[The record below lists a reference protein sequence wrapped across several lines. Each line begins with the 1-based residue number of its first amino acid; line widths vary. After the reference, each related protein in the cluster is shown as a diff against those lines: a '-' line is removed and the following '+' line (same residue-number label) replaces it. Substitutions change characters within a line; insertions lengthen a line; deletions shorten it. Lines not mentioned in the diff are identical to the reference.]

1 MHSSRFTVLLL
12 TAYCLLLTA
21 YCLLL
26 TAYCLLL
33 TAYRLPLTAY
43 CLLLTAPMP
52 SPNTW
57 LNFALV
63 AVIVTLVPG
72 PAFIVVL
79 TTALRRGFK
88 PGAYATAGI
97 VAGDGAYF
105 FLTALGL
112 GSLLA
117 TSFWTFTIIKWLGI
131 AYLVY
136 LGLRS
141 FLFPSSSL
149 IAAEGRSPSTRSSFV
164 TALTVQLANPKLLL
178 FLAALLPQFLDPS
191 HPIAPQLAVLGG
203 TFMLS
208 DTIIYL
214 LLSVVAARARPLLTS
229 PQATRIVSRVSGV
242 AMLGAAA
249 RVATK

>member
-1 MHSSRFTVLLL
+1 M
-12 TAYCLLLTA
+12 
-21 YCLLL
+21 
-26 TAYCLLL
+26 
-33 TAYRLPLTAY
+33 
-43 CLLLTAPMP
+43 
-52 SPNTW
+52 NTW

-63 AVIVTLVPG
+63 ALVVTLVPG

-97 VAGDGAYF
+97 VIGDAVYF
-105 FLTALGL
+105 FLTAVGL

-131 AYLVY
+131 VYLVY

-141 FLFPSSSL
+141 LFFPSNSL
-149 IAAEGRSPSTRSSFV
+149 IGADGRSVSGRSSFV

-178 FLAALLPQFLDPS
+178 FLAALLPQFLDPTR
-191 HPIAPQLAVLGG
+191 PIALQLAVLGPI
-203 TFMLS
+203 FMLS
-208 DTIIYL
+208 DTVIYL
-214 LLSVVAARARPLLTS
+214 LASMLAARVRPLLTS
-229 PQATRIVSRVSGV
+229 PRATRIVSRVSGV

>member
-1 MHSSRFTVLLL
+1 M
-12 TAYCLLLTA
+12 
-21 YCLLL
+21 
-26 TAYCLLL
+26 
-33 TAYRLPLTAY
+33 
-43 CLLLTAPMP
+43 
-52 SPNTW
+52 NTW

-63 AVIVTLVPG
+63 ALVVTLVPG

-97 VAGDGAYF
+97 VIGDAVYF
-105 FLTALGL
+105 FLTAVGL

-131 AYLVY
+131 VYLVC

-141 FLFPSSSL
+141 LFFPSNSL
-149 IAAEGRSPSTRSSFV
+149 IAADGRSVTGRSSFV

-178 FLAALLPQFLDPS
+178 FLAALLPQFLDPTR
-191 HPIAPQLAVLGG
+191 PIALQLAVLGPI
-203 TFMLS
+203 FMLS
-208 DTIIYL
+208 DTVIYL
-214 LLSVVAARARPLLTS
+214 LLSLLAARARPLLAS
-229 PQATRIVSRVSGV
+229 PRATRIVSRVSGV

>member
-1 MHSSRFTVLLL
+1 M
-12 TAYCLLLTA
+12 
-21 YCLLL
+21 
-26 TAYCLLL
+26 
-33 TAYRLPLTAY
+33 
-43 CLLLTAPMP
+43 
-52 SPNTW
+52 NTW
-57 LNFALV
+57 LNFAAV
-63 AVIVTLVPG
+63 ALIVSLVPG

-88 PGAYATAGI
+88 PGACATAGI
-97 VAGDGAYF
+97 VAGDAVYF

-131 AYLVY
+131 AYLGY
-136 LGLRS
+136 LGLR
-141 FLFPSSSL
+141 LLIFPGNSL
-149 IAAEGRSPSTRSSFV
+149 MPTEGRFASRRSSFV

-178 FLAALLPQFLDPS
+178 FLAALVPQFLDPIR
-191 HPIAPQLAVLGG
+191 PIPPQLAVLGG
-203 TFMLS
+203 IFMLS

-214 LLSVVAARARPLLTS
+214 LLAMLAARARPLLAS
-229 PQATRIVSRVSGV
+229 PRATRIVSRVSGL

>member
-1 MHSSRFTVLLL
+1 M
-12 TAYCLLLTA
+12 
-21 YCLLL
+21 
-26 TAYCLLL
+26 
-33 TAYRLPLTAY
+33 
-43 CLLLTAPMP
+43 
-52 SPNTW
+52 NTW

-63 AVIVTLVPG
+63 ALVVTLVPG

-97 VAGDGAYF
+97 VIGDAIYF
-105 FLTALGL
+105 FLTAVGL

-131 AYLVY
+131 IYLVY
-136 LGLRS
+136 LGARS
-141 FLFPSSSL
+141 LLFPSNSL
-149 IAAEGRSPSTRSSFV
+149 IATEGRSVSGRSSFV

-178 FLAALLPQFLDPS
+178 FLAALLPQFLDPTR
-191 HPIAPQLAVLGG
+191 PIALQLAALGPI
-203 TFMLS
+203 FMLS
-208 DTIIYL
+208 DTVIYL
-214 LLSVVAARARPLLTS
+214 LLSLLAARARPLLAS
-229 PQATRIVSRVSGV
+229 PRATRIVSRVSGV

>member
-1 MHSSRFTVLLL
+1 M
-12 TAYCLLLTA
+12 
-21 YCLLL
+21 
-26 TAYCLLL
+26 
-33 TAYRLPLTAY
+33 
-43 CLLLTAPMP
+43 
-52 SPNTW
+52 NTW

-63 AVIVTLVPG
+63 ALVVTLVPG

-79 TTALRRGFK
+79 TMALRHGFK

-97 VAGDGAYF
+97 VIGDAVYF
-105 FLTALGL
+105 FLTAVGL

-141 FLFPSSSL
+141 LFFPSNSL
-149 IAAEGRSPSTRSSFV
+149 IAADGGSVSGRSSFI

-178 FLAALLPQFLDPS
+178 FLAALLPQFLDPTR
-191 HPIAPQLAVLGG
+191 PVAPQLAVLGPI
-203 TFMLS
+203 FMLS

-214 LLSVVAARARPLLTS
+214 LLSMLAARARPLLVS
-229 PQATRIVSRVSGV
+229 PRATRIVSRVSGV

>member
-1 MHSSRFTVLLL
+1 MS
-12 TAYCLLLTA
+12 
-21 YCLLL
+21 
-26 TAYCLLL
+26 
-33 TAYRLPLTAY
+33 
-43 CLLLTAPMP
+43 
-52 SPNTW
+52 TW

-63 AVIVTLVPG
+63 ALVVTLVPG

-97 VAGDGAYF
+97 VIGDAVYF
-105 FLTALGL
+105 FLTAVGL

-131 AYLVY
+131 IYLVY
-136 LGLRS
+136 LGARS
-141 FLFPSSSL
+141 LFFPSNSL
-149 IAAEGRSPSTRSSFV
+149 IAADGRSVSGRSSFV
-164 TALTVQLANPKLLL
+164 AALTVQLANPKLLL

-191 HPIAPQLAVLGG
+191 HPIALQLAILGPI
-203 TFMLS
+203 FMLS
-208 DTIIYL
+208 DTVIYL
-214 LLSVVAARARPLLTS
+214 LLSILAARARPLLTS
-229 PQATRIVSRVSGV
+229 PRATRIVSRVSGL

>member
-1 MHSSRFTVLLL
+1 M
-12 TAYCLLLTA
+12 
-21 YCLLL
+21 
-26 TAYCLLL
+26 
-33 TAYRLPLTAY
+33 
-43 CLLLTAPMP
+43 
-52 SPNTW
+52 NTW

-63 AVIVTLVPG
+63 ALVVTLVPG

-97 VAGDGAYF
+97 VIGDAVYF
-105 FLTALGL
+105 MLTAVGL

-131 AYLVY
+131 VYLVY

-141 FLFPSSSL
+141 LFFPSNSL
-149 IAAEGRSPSTRSSFV
+149 IAANGGSVSGRSSFI

-178 FLAALLPQFLDPS
+178 FLAALLPQFLDPTR
-191 HPIAPQLAVLGG
+191 PVAPQLAVLGPI
-203 TFMLS
+203 FMLS

-214 LLSVVAARARPLLTS
+214 LLSMLAARARPLLAS
-229 PQATRIVSRVSGV
+229 PRATRIVSRVSGV

>member
-1 MHSSRFTVLLL
+1 M
-12 TAYCLLLTA
+12 
-21 YCLLL
+21 
-26 TAYCLLL
+26 
-33 TAYRLPLTAY
+33 
-43 CLLLTAPMP
+43 
-52 SPNTW
+52 NTW

-88 PGAYATAGI
+88 LGAYATAGI
-97 VAGDGAYF
+97 VSGDAIYF
-105 FLTALGL
+105 SLTAPGL

-117 TSFWTFTIIKWLGI
+117 TSFWTFTIVKWLGI

-136 LGLRS
+136 LGVRS
-141 FLFPSSSL
+141 LFFPSKSL
-149 IAAEGRSPSTRSSFV
+149 ITADGSSVSRRSSFV

-178 FLAALLPQFLDPS
+178 FLAALVPQFLDPTR
-191 HPIAPQLAVLGG
+191 PIPPQLAVLGA

-208 DTIIYL
+208 DTVIYL
-214 LLSVVAARARPLLTS
+214 LLSMLAARARPLLAS
-229 PQATRIVSRVSGV
+229 PRATRIASQVSGV

-249 RVATK
+249 RVATE

>member
-1 MHSSRFTVLLL
+1 MLACFELVEKLRAGLSPFTSHG
-12 TAYCLLLTA
+12 
-21 YCLLL
+21 
-26 TAYCLLL
+26 
-33 TAYRLPLTAY
+33 R
-43 CLLLTAPMP
+43 M
-52 SPNTW
+52 NTW

-63 AVIVTLVPG
+63 ALVVTLVPG

-97 VAGDGAYF
+97 VIGDAVYF
-105 FLTALGL
+105 FLTAVGL

-141 FLFPSSSL
+141 LLFPSNSL
-149 IAAEGRSPSTRSSFV
+149 IAADGRSVSGRSSFV

-178 FLAALLPQFLDPS
+178 FLAALLPQFLDPAR
-191 HPIAPQLAVLGG
+191 PVAPQLAVLGPI
-203 TFMLS
+203 FMLS

-214 LLSVVAARARPLLTS
+214 LLSMLAARARPLLAS
-229 PQATRIVSRVSGV
+229 PRATRIVSRVSGV

>member
-1 MHSSRFTVLLL
+1 M
-12 TAYCLLLTA
+12 
-21 YCLLL
+21 
-26 TAYCLLL
+26 
-33 TAYRLPLTAY
+33 
-43 CLLLTAPMP
+43 
-52 SPNTW
+52 NTW

-63 AVIVTLVPG
+63 ALVVTLVPG

-97 VAGDGAYF
+97 VIGDAVYF
-105 FLTALGL
+105 FLTAVGL

-141 FLFPSSSL
+141 LLFPSNSL
-149 IAAEGRSPSTRSSFV
+149 IVADGGPVSGRSSFV

-178 FLAALLPQFLDPS
+178 FLAALLPQFLDPAR
-191 HPIAPQLAVLGG
+191 PVAPQLAVLGPI
-203 TFMLS
+203 FMLS

-214 LLSVVAARARPLLTS
+214 LLSMLAARARPLLAS
-229 PQATRIVSRVSGV
+229 PRATRIVSRVSGV

-249 RVATK
+249 RVAAK

>member
-1 MHSSRFTVLLL
+1 M
-12 TAYCLLLTA
+12 
-21 YCLLL
+21 
-26 TAYCLLL
+26 
-33 TAYRLPLTAY
+33 
-43 CLLLTAPMP
+43 
-52 SPNTW
+52 NTW

-63 AVIVTLVPG
+63 ALVVSLVPG

-88 PGAYATAGI
+88 SGAHATAGI
-97 VAGDGAYF
+97 IAGDAVYF
-105 FLTALGL
+105 FLTAVGL

-117 TSFWTFTIIKWLGI
+117 TSFWTFTIIKWVGI
-131 AYLVY
+131 AYLIY

-141 FLFPSSSL
+141 LLFPSNSL
-149 IAAEGRSPSTRSSFV
+149 LAEDGRSASGRSSFL
-164 TALTVQLANPKLLL
+164 TALTVQLANPKLIL
-178 FLAALLPQFLDPS
+178 FLAALVPQFLDPA

-203 TFMLS
+203 IFMLS

-214 LLSVVAARARPLLTS
+214 LLSILAARARPLLTS
-229 PQATRIVSRVSGV
+229 PRATRIVSRVSGV

>member
-1 MHSSRFTVLLL
+1 
-12 TAYCLLLTA
+12 
-21 YCLLL
+21 
-26 TAYCLLL
+26 
-33 TAYRLPLTAY
+33 
-43 CLLLTAPMP
+43 MP

-57 LNFALV
+57 LNFVLVALV
-63 AVIVTLVPG
+63 VSLVPG

-97 VAGDGAYF
+97 VIGDGVYF
-105 FLTALGL
+105 FLTAVGL

-117 TSFWTFTIIKWLGI
+117 SSFWTFTIIKWLGI
-131 AYLVY
+131 VYLVY

-141 FLFPSSSL
+141 LFFPSNSL
-149 IAAEGRSPSTRSSFV
+149 ITADGNSVSGRSSFV

-178 FLAALLPQFLDPS
+178 FLAALVPQFLDPT
-191 HPIAPQLAVLGG
+191 HPLASQLAVLGG
-203 TFMLS
+203 TFMVS

-214 LLSVVAARARPLLTS
+214 LLSMLAARARPLFAS
-229 PQATRIVSRVSGV
+229 PRATRIVSRVSGV

>member
-1 MHSSRFTVLLL
+1 
-12 TAYCLLLTA
+12 
-21 YCLLL
+21 
-26 TAYCLLL
+26 
-33 TAYRLPLTAY
+33 
-43 CLLLTAPMP
+43 MP

-57 LNFALV
+57 LNFVLVALV
-63 AVIVTLVPG
+63 VSLVPG

-97 VAGDGAYF
+97 VIGDGVYF
-105 FLTALGL
+105 FLTAVGL

-117 TSFWTFTIIKWLGI
+117 SSFWTFTIIKWLGI
-131 AYLVY
+131 VYLVY

-141 FLFPSSSL
+141 LFFPSNSL
-149 IAAEGRSPSTRSSFV
+149 ITADGNSVSGRSSFV
-164 TALTVQLANPKLLL
+164 TALAVQLANPKLLL
-178 FLAALLPQFLDPS
+178 FLAALVPQFLYPT
-191 HPIAPQLAVLGG
+191 HPLPPQLAVLGG
-203 TFMLS
+203 TFMVS

-214 LLSVVAARARPLLTS
+214 LLSMVAAHARPLFAS
-229 PQATRIVSRVSGV
+229 RRATRIVSRVSGV

>member
-1 MHSSRFTVLLL
+1 M
-12 TAYCLLLTA
+12 
-21 YCLLL
+21 
-26 TAYCLLL
+26 
-33 TAYRLPLTAY
+33 
-43 CLLLTAPMP
+43 
-52 SPNTW
+52 NTW

-63 AVIVTLVPG
+63 ALVVTLVPG

-97 VAGDGAYF
+97 VIGDAVYF
-105 FLTALGL
+105 FLTAVGL

-117 TSFWTFTIIKWLGI
+117 TSFWTFTIFKWLRI
-131 AYLVY
+131 IYLVY

-141 FLFPSSSL
+141 LFFPNNSL
-149 IAAEGRSPSTRSSFV
+149 IAADGGSVSGRSSFI

-178 FLAALLPQFLDPS
+178 FLAALLPQFLDPTR
-191 HPIAPQLAVLGG
+191 PVAPQLAVLGPI
-203 TFMLS
+203 FMLS

-214 LLSVVAARARPLLTS
+214 LLSMLAARARPLLAS
-229 PQATRIVSRVSGV
+229 PRATRIVSRVSGV

>member
-1 MHSSRFTVLLL
+1 M
-12 TAYCLLLTA
+12 
-21 YCLLL
+21 
-26 TAYCLLL
+26 
-33 TAYRLPLTAY
+33 
-43 CLLLTAPMP
+43 
-52 SPNTW
+52 NTW

-63 AVIVTLVPG
+63 ALVVTLVPG

-97 VAGDGAYF
+97 VIGDAVYF
-105 FLTALGL
+105 FLTAVGL

-141 FLFPSSSL
+141 LLFPSNSL
-149 IAAEGRSPSTRSSFV
+149 IAADGSSVSGRSPFV

-178 FLAALLPQFLDPS
+178 FLAALVPQFLDPAR
-191 HPIAPQLAVLGG
+191 PVAPQLAVLGPI
-203 TFMLS
+203 FMLS

-214 LLSVVAARARPLLTS
+214 LLSMLAARARPLLAS
-229 PQATRIVSRVSGV
+229 PRATRIVSRVSGV

>member
-1 MHSSRFTVLLL
+1 M
-12 TAYCLLLTA
+12 
-21 YCLLL
+21 
-26 TAYCLLL
+26 
-33 TAYRLPLTAY
+33 
-43 CLLLTAPMP
+43 
-52 SPNTW
+52 NTW

-63 AVIVTLVPG
+63 ALVVTLVPG

-79 TTALRRGFK
+79 TTALRRGFR

-97 VAGDGAYF
+97 VIGDAVYF
-105 FLTALGL
+105 FLTAVGL

-117 TSFWTFTIIKWLGI
+117 TSFWTFTIFKWLGI
-131 AYLVY
+131 IYLVY

-141 FLFPSSSL
+141 LFFPNNSL
-149 IAAEGRSPSTRSSFV
+149 IAADGGSVSGRSSFI

-178 FLAALLPQFLDPS
+178 FLAALLPQFLDPTR
-191 HPIAPQLAVLGG
+191 PVAPQLAVLGPI
-203 TFMLS
+203 FMLS

-214 LLSVVAARARPLLTS
+214 LLSMLAARARPLLAS
-229 PQATRIVSRVSGV
+229 PRATRVVSRVSGV

>member
-1 MHSSRFTVLLL
+1 M
-12 TAYCLLLTA
+12 
-21 YCLLL
+21 
-26 TAYCLLL
+26 
-33 TAYRLPLTAY
+33 
-43 CLLLTAPMP
+43 
-52 SPNTW
+52 NTW

-63 AVIVTLVPG
+63 ALVVTLVPG

-88 PGAYATAGI
+88 PGAYASAGI
-97 VAGDGAYF
+97 VIGDALYF
-105 FLTALGL
+105 FLTAVGL

-131 AYLVY
+131 VYLVY
-136 LGLRS
+136 LGARS
-141 FLFPSSSL
+141 LFFPSNNL
-149 IAAEGRSPSTRSSFV
+149 IAADGRSVSGRSSFV

-191 HPIAPQLAVLGG
+191 RPIALQLAILGPI
-203 TFMLS
+203 FMLS
-208 DTIIYL
+208 DTVIYL
-214 LLSVVAARARPLLTS
+214 LLSLLAARARPLLANS
-229 PQATRIVSRVSGV
+229 RATRIVSRVSGV

>member
-1 MHSSRFTVLLL
+1 M
-12 TAYCLLLTA
+12 
-21 YCLLL
+21 
-26 TAYCLLL
+26 
-33 TAYRLPLTAY
+33 
-43 CLLLTAPMP
+43 
-52 SPNTW
+52 NTW

-63 AVIVTLVPG
+63 ALVVTLVPG

-79 TTALRRGFK
+79 TTALRRGFR

-97 VAGDGAYF
+97 VIGDAVYF
-105 FLTALGL
+105 FLTAVGL

-117 TSFWTFTIIKWLGI
+117 TSFWTFTIFKWLGI
-131 AYLVY
+131 IYLIY

-141 FLFPSSSL
+141 LFFPNNSL
-149 IAAEGRSPSTRSSFV
+149 IAADGGSVSGRSSFI

-178 FLAALLPQFLDPS
+178 FLAALLPQFLDPTR
-191 HPIAPQLAVLGG
+191 PVAPQLAVLGPI
-203 TFMLS
+203 FMLS

-214 LLSVVAARARPLLTS
+214 LLSMLAARARPLLAS
-229 PQATRIVSRVSGV
+229 PRATRIVSRVSGV

>member
-1 MHSSRFTVLLL
+1 M
-12 TAYCLLLTA
+12 
-21 YCLLL
+21 
-26 TAYCLLL
+26 
-33 TAYRLPLTAY
+33 
-43 CLLLTAPMP
+43 
-52 SPNTW
+52 NTW

-63 AVIVTLVPG
+63 ALVVTLVPG

-79 TTALRRGFK
+79 NTALRRGFK

-97 VAGDGAYF
+97 VIGDAVYF
-105 FLTALGL
+105 FLTAVGL

-131 AYLVY
+131 VYLVY

-141 FLFPSSSL
+141 LFFPSNSL
-149 IAAEGRSPSTRSSFV
+149 IGADGRSVSGRSSFV

-191 HPIAPQLAVLGG
+191 RPIALQLAVLGPI
-203 TFMLS
+203 FMLS
-208 DTIIYL
+208 DTVIYL
-214 LLSVVAARARPLLTS
+214 LLSLLAARARPLLAS
-229 PQATRIVSRVSGV
+229 SRATRIVSRVSGV

>member
-1 MHSSRFTVLLL
+1 M
-12 TAYCLLLTA
+12 
-21 YCLLL
+21 
-26 TAYCLLL
+26 
-33 TAYRLPLTAY
+33 
-43 CLLLTAPMP
+43 
-52 SPNTW
+52 NTW
-57 LNFALV
+57 LDFALV
-63 AVIVTLVPG
+63 ALVVTLVPG

-79 TTALRRGFK
+79 TKALRRGFK

-97 VAGDGAYF
+97 ANGDAVYF
-105 FLTALGL
+105 FLTAVGL

-117 TSFWTFTIIKWLGI
+117 TSFLTFTIVKWLGI

-141 FLFPSSSL
+141 LFFPSNSL
-149 IAAEGRSPSTRSSFV
+149 IAADGGSVSGRSSFI

-178 FLAALLPQFLDPS
+178 FLAALLPQFLDPTR
-191 HPIAPQLAVLGG
+191 PVAPQLAVLGPI
-203 TFMLS
+203 FMLS

-214 LLSVVAARARPLLTS
+214 LLSLLAARARPLLAS
-229 PQATRIVSRVSGV
+229 PRATRIVSRVSGV